1 MIWSFSLNMA
11 VAADSWQAFMDRLLV
26 LGDEDANEIDGLRQ
40 KMLKLVDIY
49 YDALD
54 APKSGKKVSFST

>member
-1 MIWSFSLNMA
+1 MA
-11 VAADSWQAFMDRLLV
+11 VAADSWLAFMDCLLV
-26 LGDEDANEIDGLRQ
+26 LRDENAGDTDGLRQ
-40 KMLKLVDIY
+40 KILKLVDIY

>member
-1 MIWSFSLNMA
+1 MA
-11 VAADSWQAFMDRLLV
+11 VAAHSWLAFMDRLLV
-26 LGDEDANEIDGLRQ
+26 LRDENAGDTDGLRQ
-40 KMLKLVDIY
+40 QILKLVDIY